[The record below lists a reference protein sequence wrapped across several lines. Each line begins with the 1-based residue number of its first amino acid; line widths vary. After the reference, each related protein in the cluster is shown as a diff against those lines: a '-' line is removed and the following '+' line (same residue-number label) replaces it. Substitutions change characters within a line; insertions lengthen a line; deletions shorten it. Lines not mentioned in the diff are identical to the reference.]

1 VTEEL
6 VRFRE
11 ERGWERF
18 HTPKNLA
25 LGIAVEV
32 GELLEH
38 FQWLDEAE
46 LDDHMSRRRSD
57 VAEEIAD
64 VAIYLIQLA
73 SVLGIS
79 LPDALRAKL
88 ALNAERYPVSLAR
101 GTHTKHTH
109 LC

>member
-1 VTEEL
+1 VTEQL

-25 LGIAVEV
+25 LGVAVEA

-38 FQWLDEAE
+38 FQWLDDAE
-46 LDDHMSRRRSD
+46 VRDYVSRHRED

-73 SVLGIS
+73 DVLGIS
-79 LPDALRAKL
+79 FADALAAKL
-88 ALNAERYPVSLAR
+88 RLNAERYPASLSR
-101 GTHTKHTH
+101 GTHTKHTR
-109 LC
+109 LR